1 MKINGWGNYPTII
14 SEVEST
20 SDFSKIQELI
30 SKNNE
35 LIPTGLLRS
44 YGDSALADITF
55 STLKL
60 NKFLKFDQANGIMIT
75 EAGVSFAE
83 INEVT
88 IPSGWFLP
96 VTPGTKFVTVGG
108 AIASDV
114 HGKNHHK
121 NGTFGNFVNWM
132 KIMVAD
138 GSIVLCSKYENP
150 DLYYATIGGM
160 GLTGIILE
168 TEFSLQKIETSTI
181 QQKTIKA
188 KNLDE
193 LLNLFEQYAGYTYS
207 VAWLDTAAKGNN
219 SGRALLYVGEHS
231 SDKEFDLHY
240 GHQKQIINL
249 PFFLPN
255 SLLNQI
261 SLRTLILAYYSKE
274 FKRERDFQTNFD
286 TFFYPLDAI
295 NNWNRGYGKRGFSQY
310 QFVIPIENAS
320 IHLKKVLNTL
330 SDYGQTSFL
339 TVLKVFGEENENYL
353 SFPQKGYT
361 LAMDFAISRKS
372 LDMFNALDKI
382 VDSAGGRL
390 YLTKDARMSNEFFT
404 KRYPN
409 LNKFREIKAKW
420 DPNNKFQS
428 LQSKR
433 LGI

>member
-372 LDMFNALDKI
+372 LEMFNALDKI

-390 YLTKDARMSNEFFT
+390 YLTKDVRMSNEFFT
-404 KRYPN
+404 KGYPN